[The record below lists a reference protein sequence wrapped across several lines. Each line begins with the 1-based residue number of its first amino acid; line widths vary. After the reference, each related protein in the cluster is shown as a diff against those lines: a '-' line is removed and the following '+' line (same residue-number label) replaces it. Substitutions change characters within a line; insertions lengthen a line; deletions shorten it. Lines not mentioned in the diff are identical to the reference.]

1 MDVVELIRCGRNSFS
16 VPEFR
21 KMLGIGKTESYW
33 ILKHRKIETVTI
45 HGQIRILRPSFQEW
59 YRHQT
64 KYQIIGG
71 PPPGEA
77 LRETSYSVKELAELL
92 AVSED
97 TIYTRI
103 SRGEFETFTVD
114 YCIRITK
121 ASFERWYSTQEK
133 LRKPEDRAQ
142 DAQLLEETYSMPEIA
157 RMLGVHR
164 NTIYGIVS
172 NEKNRN
178 VFEIVKVSGQQRIT
192 IESFEA
198 WLYSQKRYKI
208 IPQVES
214 NSEVTTADKELQRV
228 SRKTLSALDGK
239 DVMLE
244 FPATTSV
251 TSTVLVL
258 KSPKTESSVRKV
270 FLPKAVAHMLAEW
283 KQAQDEKIELLG
295 SEYQDFNLVFAGA
308 LGLPTEASTI
318 NAALRRLIK
327 ENDLPPVVFHSFRH
341 ASITYKLKLNGG
353 DIKAV
358 QGDSGH
364 SQVKM
369 VTDVYSHILDD
380 DRKNNAQLFQE
391 AFYDKKDTKQP
402 KPSIQLPD
410 GISPETLAKMLA
422 SPEIAALLGAL
433 AKNM

>member
-1 MDVVELIRCGRNSFS
+1 MDVVELIRCDRNSFS

-71 PPPGEA
+71 PPPGDA

-97 TIYTRI
+97 TIYARI

-142 DAQLLEETYSMPEIA
+142 DAQLLKKTYSMPEIA

-178 VFEIVKVSGQQRIT
+178 VFEIIKVSGQQRIT
-192 IESFEA
+192 IESFKI

-208 IPQVES
+208 IPQTES
-214 NSEVTTADKELQRV
+214 DSGVTTADSQAFV
-228 SRKTLSALDGK
+228 
-239 DVMLE
+239 
-244 FPATTSV
+244 
-251 TSTVLVL
+251 
-258 KSPKTESSVRKV
+258 ESDIEEREEMQL
-270 FLPKAVAHMLAEW
+270 LPKQNYRIEDIQEQLKMSKKAIYKLI
-283 KQAQDEKIELLG
+283 QAGEIRATKVGKTYLIPA
-295 SEYQDFNLVFAGA
+295 SEYNRIAERSYG
-308 LGLPTEASTI
+308 
-318 NAALRRLIK
+318 
-327 ENDLPPVVFHSFRH
+327 
-341 ASITYKLKLNGG
+341 YGG
-353 DIKAV
+353 NCAEK
-358 QGDSGH
+358 
-364 SQVKM
+364 
-369 VTDVYSHILDD
+369 
-380 DRKNNAQLFQE
+380 
-391 AFYDKKDTKQP
+391 
-402 KPSIQLPD
+402 
-410 GISPETLAKMLA
+410 
-422 SPEIAALLGAL
+422 
-433 AKNM
+433 